1 MYHRDPPEVRD
12 AYRVWGQQRRAEE
25 TREDAIAAS
34 MDDTL
39 QKLRAAPMQRVT
51 AWWDVRPVAPLI
63 HDVVAWVLET
73 HDSPED
79 TLGKVLIDSL
89 FARDKLYEAYALAR
103 AEAETRNRN
112 FAAEAEE
119 ARAWE
124 RGGMV

>member
-1 MYHRDPPEVRD
+1 MNAPLHRHANPYATLCTQVR
-12 AYRVWGQQRRAEE
+12 AAEAH
-25 TREDAIAAS
+25 EDAIAAS

-39 QKLRAAPMQRVT
+39 QRLKAAPMQRVT
-51 AWWDVRPVAPLI
+51 AWWDVRPVAPLV

-73 HDSPED
+73 HGDPEESI
-79 TLGKVLIDSL
+79 GRVLIGGSVE
-89 FARDKLYEAYALAR
+89 RDKLYERYALAR

-124 RGGMV
+124 AGGHV

>member
-25 TREDAIAAS
+25 TREDAVARS

-39 QKLRAAPMQRVT
+39 QKLRDAPMQRCA
-51 AWWDVRPVAPLI
+51 AWWDQRPVAPLI
-63 HDVVAWVLET
+63 HDVVAWVLEA
-73 HDSPED
+73 HGDPED
-79 TLGKVLIDSL
+79 TLAKVMLDQL
-89 FARDKLYEAYALAR
+89 FARDKLFEAYALAR

-124 RGGMV
+124 RGGHV

>member
-1 MYHRDPPEVRD
+1 MYRTSDPYATLCTQVR
-12 AYRVWGQQRRAEE
+12 AAEAHE
-25 TREDAIAAS
+25 NAIAAS

-51 AWWDVRPVAPLI
+51 AWWDVRPVAPLV

-73 HDSPED
+73 HGDPEESI
-79 TLGKVLIDSL
+79 GRVLIGGSVE
-89 FARDKLYEAYALAR
+89 RDKLYETYALAR

-112 FAAEAEE
+112 FSAEAED